1 MAENTTTTWSS
12 TGQGA
17 YCGWLRLAT
26 RRSPRARVFWV
37 SGSSSEPNLAN
48 ASSSRNWERSRRSEP
63 ATFFMA
69 LICALPPT
77 RLTEMPTLMA
87 GRMPE

>member
-1 MAENTTTTWSS
+1 M
-12 TGQGA
+12 
-17 YCGWLRLAT
+17 
-26 RRSPRARVFWV
+26 RSPRASVRLVT
-37 SGSSSEPNLAN
+37 SSRSEPNWAN
-48 ASSSRNWERSRRSEP
+48 ASQLAVLGEVEACRRP
-63 ATFFMA
+63 ATWRMA